1 VPHLNIKESG
11 SWSYRE
17 QDSALEPKLLSIVLI
32 QQTSG
37 ARTETILYLPSITFL
52 AVAVPGD
59 TDGSETACHHSS
71 VTIAAALQRRKGDTD
86 KMGGYHGMILLLFV
100 YPPTM
105 GATEG
110 NFR

>member
-37 ARTETILYLPSITFL
+37 ASIETILYLSSITFL

-71 VTIAAALQRRKGDTD
+71 VTIAAALQRRRGED
-86 KMGGYHGMILLLFV
+86 KMGGYHGMILLLYV